1 MVQKLHSLSP
11 PHTTR
16 PTRHATRLQG
26 HSGADDDDDD
36 DDDDEDD
43 DAAIAAVIV
52 I

>member
-1 MVQKLHSLSP
+1 MQKLHSLSP
-11 PHTTR
+11 TPTTLT
-16 PTRHATRLQG
+16 TRHAARLQG
-26 HSGADDDDDD
+26 HSSAGDDD